1 METESGVLQNVV
13 LVDHA
18 EAAFTPED
26 KGRPSEF
33 RAAISAL
40 SHFITIGRIT
50 FKAMTTSARLM
61 DNYVSISGGIS
72 LITRTRLYSL
82 LPGNRTM
89 SLSLRSIALF
99 YRSQR
104 WKRNN

>member
-1 METESGVLQNVV
+1 METESGVLQNAV

-40 SHFITIGRIT
+40 SHFITIGQVGRIT
-50 FKAMTTSARLM
+50 FKAMTIPARLM
-61 DNYVSISGGIS
+61 DNYDFISGGIS
-72 LITRTRLYSL
+72 LITGTRLY
-82 LPGNRTM
+82 
-89 SLSLRSIALF
+89 
-99 YRSQR
+99 
-104 WKRNN
+104 